1 MDYSDSD
8 SDDSDL
14 ANIAPQ
20 PPTQLQQQQSTGY
33 NSYGRPSMGMMSTN
47 NTSFEQQ
54 QDGNSAASSSEVDSI
69 DSDDDS
75 SAAAAE
81 VVPRGKTFRPPRGEG
96 DSLSSD
102 DEQQQQQKQPKVVS
116 SAMTA
121 NGAVVATT
129 STTSTTQKSVPPVLH
144 NPNAP
149 SRGKELRLTTQ
160 NGDDSSDDDDTPL
173 ANMKTQQ
180 KRKAHPTNG
189 NDSDSDSDSSA
200 VVATIVEP
208 GGMDGGGGDAMA
220 VAANLPNINTNS
232 TKKLKANDGTA
243 VAKQEK
249 KKRGPAKGTWQTV
262 NKDGTLRK
270 KPGPKKGHLVNKKS
284 SSSSSSPS
292 SKLPPVLHHPEVS
305 SDNVKAAQAARS
317 KLQNK
322 VSTLPHRVSSTH
334 TVRSFGRI
342 KPEYDV
348 NVTEST
354 LDGTLYSNP
363 HAIYPVGFSCDRFE
377 FSPVHGRIIKL
388 RCDILDGD
396 EIRER
401 RASQSKKGGKKSS
414 LESLEPKL
422 VDENN
427 LGSGPIFR
435 ITWGEGV
442 EEDKVNEPSCPFD
455 PFVAAAHL
463 SGDVDAIAVPL
474 SSKKGKSSGLPEVGM
489 RVSVKFDKC
498 KMYGGT
504 ITKVKKQS
512 KNQEA
517 LCNITIKY
525 DDGVTEVAPY
535 PDPDIVVS
543 GLAGE

>member
-20 PPTQLQQQQSTGY
+20 PPQLQQSTGY
-33 NSYGRPSMGMMSTN
+33 NSYGRPSMGGM

-54 QDGNSAASSSEVDSI
+54 QDGSAASSSEVDSI

-75 SAAAAE
+75 SAVAAE

-102 DEQQQQQKQPKVVS
+102 DEQQQQHQPKVVS

-129 STTSTTQKSVPPVLH
+129 ATSTSQKSVPPVLH

-173 ANMKTQQ
+173 VNMKTQQ

-208 GGMDGGGGDAMA
+208 GMDGGGDAMA

-243 VAKQEK
+243 VKQEK

-262 NKDGTLRK
+262 NKNGTLRK

-284 SSSSSSPS
+284 SSSSPS

-305 SDNVKAAQAARS
+305 SDNAKAAQAARS
-317 KLQNK
+317 KLQDK

-342 KPEYDV
+342 KPEYDI

-354 LDGTLYSNP
+354 LDESLYSNP

-401 RASQSKKGGKKSS
+401 RAQSKKSGSKKSS
-414 LESLEPKL
+414 LENLEPKL
-422 VDENN
+422 VDESN

-474 SSKKGKSSGLPEVGM
+474 SSKKGKVSGLPEVGM

-512 KNQEA
+512 KNQDA